1 MEKITK
7 TMFDL
12 LVCDTI
18 LKTIGESEFVQDLII
33 SIIIVFINFL
43 ILPLLKKLI
52 SKIKWLNKEEKKQL
66 TNETEKIADE
76 ITEKLDKN
84 NKK

>member
-1 MEKITK
+1 MEKLTK

-12 LVCDTI
+12 LMCETI
-18 LKTIGESEFVQDLII
+18 LKSLGESEFVQDLII
-33 SIIIVFINFL
+33 SIIVVLINFL

-52 SKIKWLNKEEKKQL
+52 GKIEWLNKEEKKQL
-66 TNETEKIADE
+66 TEKTEEIVNKIEDE
-76 ITEKLDKN
+76 LDKQ